1 MNEAVLTE
9 YIRTLVDQRTNLE
22 VTLIQVKQELEKLKK
37 ELASKDPV
45 VSQED

>member
-1 MNEAVLTE
+1 MNETVLTE